1 MQDRPNID
9 ELLEAVAGF
18 LSDDV
23 MPNTQG
29 RLSFHARVAGN
40 VLQMLRRELA
50 HQEEHLAAEWE
61 GLDSLLEPVPRPATI
76 AAAGAAVD
84 ARNRELA
91 ERIRRGDAD
100 AGEFREAVLAHLRR
114 VVHDKLVV
122 SNPALAAEDAG
133 A

>member
-1 MQDRPNID
+1 MQDRPTID

-50 HQEEHLAAEWE
+50 HQEEHLASEWE
-61 GLDSLLEPVPRPATI
+61 GLDTLLPAAERPAGMS
-76 AAAGAAVD
+76 AARDAIN
-84 ARNRELA
+84 ARNQELC
-91 ERIRRGDAD
+91 ERIRQGDAD
-100 AGEFREAVLAHLRR
+100 EGDYRAALLTHLRR
-114 VVHDKLVV
+114 TVRDKIAV
-122 SNPALAAEDAG
+122 SNPALAAEEGAG
-133 A
+133 